1 MQNLVKVLIPR
12 QLFLL
17 LILSTGLLNHVILI
31 PNLLTAAGRD
41 SWLSVIAA
49 YPLSLFFMW
58 LIYYILKNS
67 SDEGFF
73 SMLRQRLGRTFSVLL
88 SVPVIVF
95 LITSSYITFR
105 DLMIWLNAFFL
116 ADASVLMINII
127 LIIVCSIMT
136 MAGVKYMAISSG
148 VLLPLVML
156 FGVFIS
162 ITNTRLKDPGLLF
175 PLFAGGLEPFMSGI
189 VYTLSGLLEIYII
202 LILQPYSQKPFK
214 FKHLVFLLTILTGLT
229 LGPLTAS
236 IMEFGPVEATKFL
249 YPAHEQ
255 WRVLSIG
262 EYISHLDFLALY
274 QWLSGALIRIGLFM
288 YLVGAF
294 FQVKKKHYRLNPK
307 LVLTLYMILFGLMC
321 IKIET
326 HTFYQFIY
334 KYYLPVSMVFFVSYI
349 LLSALIVL
357 VLKKRDE
364 KHGKNKNSK
373 VQSST

>member
-1 MQNLVKVLIPR
+1 MKNLVKVLIPR
-12 QLFLL
+12 QLYLL
-17 LILSTGLLNHVILI
+17 IILSTGLLNHVILI

-49 YPLSLFFMW
+49 YPISLFFIW

-73 SMLRQRLGRTFSVLL
+73 SMVRKRLGRTFSVLL
-88 SVPVIVF
+88 SVPVILF
-95 LITSSYITFR
+95 LITGSYITFR
-105 DLMIWLNAFFL
+105 DLMIWLNAYFL
-116 ADASVLMINII
+116 AEASVLMINII
-127 LIIVCSIMT
+127 LILVCMIMT
-136 MAGVKYMAISSG
+136 FAGVKYMAISSG
-148 VLLPLVML
+148 VLLPLVMI

-175 PLFAGGLEPFMSGI
+175 PLLADGAEPLMNGI
-189 VYTLSGLLEIYII
+189 IYTLSGLLEVYII
-202 LILQPYSQKPFK
+202 ILLQPYSQKAFK
-214 FKHLVFLLTILTGLT
+214 FKHLVILLTLLAGLI

-262 EYISHLDFLALY
+262 EYISHLDFFALY

-288 YLVGAF
+288 YLAGSF
-294 FQVKKKHYRLNPK
+294 FPVKKKHYRLNPK
-307 LVLTLYMILFGLMC
+307 LVLSLYLILFGLMS

-326 HTFYQFIY
+326 YNFYQFIY
-334 KYYLPVSMVFFVSYI
+334 KYYLPVSMVFFLLYI
-349 LLSALIVL
+349 LLSALIIL

-364 KHGKNKNSK
+364 NHGKNKNSK

>member
-1 MQNLVKVLIPR
+1 MQNLIKVLIPR
-12 QLFLL
+12 QLYLL

-49 YPLSLFFMW
+49 YPISLIFVW

-73 SMLRQRLGRTFSVLL
+73 SMLRQRLGSTFSVLL
-88 SVPVIVF
+88 SAPVF
-95 LITSSYITFR
+95 LFLIASSYITLR
-105 DLMIWLNAFFL
+105 DLVIWLNTYFL
-116 ADASVLMINII
+116 AETSLLMINII
-127 LIIVCSIMT
+127 LILVCFIT
-136 MAGVKYMAISSG
+136 TLYGVKYMAISSG

-156 FGVFIS
+156 YGVFIS
-162 ITNTRLKDPGLLF
+162 VTNTRLKDPSLLF
-175 PLFAGGLEPFMSGI
+175 PLLANGAEPLMNGI
-189 VYTLSGLLEIYII
+189 VYSLSGLLEVYII
-202 LILQPYSQKPFK
+202 ILLQPYSQKAFK
-214 FKHLVFLLTILTGLT
+214 FKHLVILLTLLAGLI
-229 LGPLTAS
+229 LGPLSAS

-255 WRVLSIG
+255 WRVLTIG

-288 YLVGAF
+288 YLAGSF
-294 FQVKKKHYRLNPK
+294 FQAKKKHYRLNPK
-307 LVLTLYMILFGLMC
+307 LVLSLYLILIGLMS

-326 HTFYQFIY
+326 YTFYRIIY
-334 KYYLPVSMVFFVSYI
+334 KYYLPVSVVFFLLYI
-349 LLSALIVL
+349 LLSALIIL

-364 KHGKNKNSK
+364 NHGKNKNSK
-373 VQSST
+373 FQSST